1 MSWIKPLKIIKQSR
15 GAGTAQILLMVC
27 LADLIVPSV
36 SASPLVFL
44 THPFLV
50 PSNLAEER
58 ETSHDQKDQKEGD
71 PFREALNEY
80 RRQIDQTLTK
90 TRSGAAQSDV
100 KSRSSQFHGNFY
112 EYLRNDS
119 LDALPHEVKQA
130 GGEKSILRRNQFG
143 FNITG
148 PVVIPWFIRGDSK
161 TFFSATYEGTREKMS
176 HSSLLTV
183 PTIRQ
188 RTGDFS
194 DLVDSAGIPVTIYDP
209 RTTRPNPA
217 FDPALPVT
225 TDNLQY
231 LRDPFPGN
239 LIPRERIDAV
249 SQKLIDYCPLPN
261 ASVGPFLRN
270 NYFIN
275 GVESNTPNGL
285 IWKLDHSIGTR
296 HKLSLGGSYSNGLN
310 GSSPLI
316 ENVANPGYPGHR
328 VQARSLSMSETFNIS
343 PALVN
348 QFGLATSYNSQRSEF
363 SGEGVNFPEIL
374 GLRGVQPAVFPR
386 FEVWDNYIDF
396 GLPSGAMSN
405 YQAAYYSLSN
415 YLTYRFKKH
424 NLRFSLSSLWSQ
436 VNSFQ
441 SGSPSGRFDF
451 HGPLTSLPGINNT
464 GNAFAQFLMGWA
476 DRAEQSLVLNPTYF
490 RNKKFRLGWGDDYQL
505 TPNFRLSFSLGMQI
519 DTPRREK
526 YNRQSTVDLRL
537 INPANE
543 RPGALAFAGMGGQAS
558 TFSPAQINWEPSLS
572 WALNPWGDRRTV
584 IRGSYSL
591 WYDSYPLYATSFGTL
606 GYNARPLMISP
617 NGQLTPVMVLAAGYP
632 SNFVPPPNLR
642 PDAANGIRADYFD
655 PKGTLPYGQDWGLEI
670 ERDFLWNMI
679 FHVSYHGG
687 KGTHLYNGSGL
698 ELNPLPVSALAYRDR
713 LNDLDFNLSLRPY
726 PQYPSIN
733 PGYPYPIG
741 SSSYHGGNMRLE
753 KRMSHGLNFN
763 FSYSFGKSIDDVMY
777 GYPPQNSNMLQREKS
792 LSQSD
797 ITHQTSFSA
806 LYELPFGSG
815 KPIFNQS
822 SWIDKMLGRWTLSG
836 TAYFRSGFPLMLV
849 PLFNNTGGVAEAL
862 RVNEVPGVDPTVKNP
877 SPELWF
883 NPAAFD
889 QPADFTLGN
898 VSRRHPSLR
907 GPGAQNMDMSLTKRV
922 PIMQEWSLEVLL
934 EAFNAFNHGNWNQPD
949 TTIGSQEHPNL
960 NAGKIIGSYGGRI
973 VQLGFRINF

>member
-1 MSWIKPLKIIKQSR
+1 MSRIKPLKIIER
-15 GAGTAQILLMVC
+15 ARWVCGALVLSVVC
-27 LADLIVPSV
+27 LAGLIAPSV
-36 SASPLVFL
+36 SASPFSFL
-44 THPFLV
+44 AYSFPF
-50 PSNLAEER
+50 PSNLSDEHR
-58 ETSHDQKDQKEGD
+58 TSQEQKSQKEGD
-71 PFREALNEY
+71 PFLEALEEY
-80 RRQIDQTLTK
+80 RRQIDQLLTK
-90 TRSGAAQSDV
+90 ARSGAAQSDI

-148 PVVIPWFIRGDSK
+148 PVVIPWLLKGDSK
-161 TFFSATYEGTREKMS
+161 TFFSVTYEGTREKMS
-176 HSSLLTV
+176 RSSLLTV
-183 PTIRQ
+183 PTIQQ

-194 DLVDSAGIPVTIYDP
+194 DLVDSAGIPVTIFDP
-209 RTTRPNPA
+209 QTTRPNPVFNPTLA
-217 FDPALPVT
+217 VS

-239 LIPRERIDAV
+239 LIPQERIDAV
-249 SQKLIDYCPLPN
+249 SQKLMAYYPLPN

-275 GVESNTPNGL
+275 GAESNTPNGL
-285 IWKLDHSIGTR
+285 IWKLDHNIGTR
-296 HKLSLGGSYSNGLN
+296 HKLSLGGGYSNGLN
-310 GSSPLI
+310 GSPPLI
-316 ENVANPGYPGHR
+316 ENVANPGYPGHSVR
-328 VQARSLSMSETFNIS
+328 ARSLSMSETFNIS

-348 QFGLATSYNSQRSEF
+348 QFGFATSYNAQRSEF
-363 SGEGVNFPEIL
+363 AGEGVNFPEIL
-374 GLRGVQPAVFPR
+374 GLSGVQPGVFPR
-386 FEVWDNYIDF
+386 FEIWDNYLDF
-396 GLPSGAMSN
+396 GLPTGAMSN
-405 YQAAYYSLSN
+405 YQAAYFSLSN

-424 NLRFSLSSLWSQ
+424 NLRFSLSALWSQ

-441 SGSPSGRFDF
+441 SASPSGRFDF

-476 DRAEQSLVLNPTYF
+476 DRAEQSLVSNPSYF
-490 RNKKFRLGWGDDYQL
+490 RNNKFRLGWGDDYQL
-505 TPNFRLSFSLGMQI
+505 TPNFRLSFNLGMQI

-526 YNRQSTVDLRL
+526 YDRQSTVDLRL
-537 INPANE
+537 MNPANGH
-543 RPGALAFAGMGGQAS
+543 PGALAFAGTGGYSS
-558 TFSPAQINWEPSLS
+558 TFSPAKINWEPSLS
-572 WALNPWGDRRTV
+572 WALNPWGDRKTV
-584 IRGSYSL
+584 IRGSYSI
-591 WYDSYPLYATSFGTL
+591 WYDSFPLYSTSFGTL

-617 NGQLTPVMVLAAGYP
+617 NGQLTPVVVLATGYP
-632 SNFVPPPNLR
+632 PNFIPPPNLS

-655 PKGTLPYGQDWGLEI
+655 PKGTLPYEQDWSLEI
-670 ERDFLWNMI
+670 ERDFFWNMI

-698 ELNPLPVSALAYRDR
+698 ELNPLPISALAYRDQ

-726 PQYPSIN
+726 PQYPSLN

-741 SSSYHGGNMRLE
+741 SSSYHGGNVRLE

-763 FSYSFGKSIDDVMY
+763 LSYSFGKSIDDIMS
-777 GYPPQNSNMLQREKS
+777 GYPPQNSDMLQREKS
-792 LSQSD
+792 LSHSD

-822 SWIDKMLGRWTLSG
+822 PWIDKMLGRWTLSS
-836 TAYFRSGFPLMLV
+836 TAYLRSGLPLMLL

-862 RVNEVPGVDPTVKNP
+862 RVNAIPGVDPKVKDP
-877 SPELWF
+877 SPAFWF

-889 QPADFTLGN
+889 QPADFTFGS
-898 VSRRHPSLR
+898 VSRQHPSLR
-907 GPGAQNMDMSLTKRV
+907 GPGAQNLDMSLTKRI
-922 PIMQEWSLEVLL
+922 PLLQEWSLEVLL

-949 TTIGSQEHPNL
+949 TTIGSKEHPNL

>member
-1 MSWIKPLKIIKQSR
+1 MSRIKPLKIIEHTR
-15 GAGTAQILLMVC
+15 WAGAALVLAVVC
-27 LADLIVPSV
+27 LAGLIAPSLL
-36 SASPLVFL
+36 ASPFL
-44 THPFLV
+44 FLSYSFPV
-50 PSNLAEER
+50 PTSSSEKQ
-58 ETSHDQKDQKEGD
+58 ETSQDQKIQKGVD
-71 PFREALNEY
+71 PFREALEEY
-80 RRQIDQTLTK
+80 RRQIDQVLTK
-90 TRSGAAQSDV
+90 TRGGTAQSDI

-130 GGEKSILRRNQFG
+130 GGGKSILRRNQFG

-148 PVVIPWFIRGDSK
+148 PVAIPWLLKGDSK
-161 TFFSATYEGTREKMS
+161 TFFSVTYEGTREKIS
-176 HSSLLTV
+176 HSHLLTV
-183 PTIRQ
+183 PTIQQ

-194 DLVDSAGIPVTIYDP
+194 DLVDNAGIPITIYDP
-209 RTTRPNPA
+209 QTTRPNPA
-217 FDPALPVT
+217 FNPALPVS

-239 LIPRERIDAV
+239 VIPQERIDAV
-249 SQKLIDYCPLPN
+249 SKKLMEYYPLPN
-261 ASVGPFLRN
+261 ARIGPFLRN

-285 IWKLDHSIGTR
+285 IWKLDHSLGTR

-316 ENVANPGYPGHR
+316 ENVSNPGYPGYR
-328 VQARSLSMSETFNIS
+328 VRAKSLSMSETFNIS

-348 QFGLATSYNSQRSEF
+348 QFGFATSYNAQRSEF
-363 SGEGVNFPEIL
+363 AGEGDNIPEIL
-374 GLRGVQPAVFPR
+374 GLRGVQPGVFPR
-386 FEVWDNYIDF
+386 FEIWDNYLDF
-396 GLPSGAMSN
+396 GLPAGAMSN
-405 YQAAYYSLSN
+405 YQAAYFSLSN

-424 NLRFSLSSLWSQ
+424 NLRFSLSSLWSR

-441 SGSPSGRFDF
+441 SASPSGRFDF

-464 GNAFAQFLMGWA
+464 GNAFAQFLIGWA
-476 DRAEQSLVLNPTYF
+476 DRAEQSLVLNPSYF
-490 RNKKFRLGWGDDYQL
+490 RNSKFRLGWGDDYQL

-526 YNRQSTVDLRL
+526 YDRQSTVDLRL
-537 INPANE
+537 MNPANG
-543 RPGALAFAGMGGQAS
+543 RPGALAFAGIGGRSS

-572 WALNPWGDRRTV
+572 WALNPWGDRKTV

-591 WYDSYPLYATSFGTL
+591 WYDSFPLYSTSFGTL

-617 NGQLTPVMVLAAGYP
+617 NGQLTPVTVLSAGYP
-632 SNFVPPPNLR
+632 SNFIPPPNLR
-642 PDAANGIRADYFD
+642 SDAANGIRVDYFD
-655 PKGTLPYGQDWGLEI
+655 PKGTLPYGQDWSLEI
-670 ERDFLWNMI
+670 ERDFFWNMI

-687 KGTHLYNGSGL
+687 RGTHLYNGSGL
-698 ELNPLPVSALAYRDR
+698 ELNPLPISALVYRDR

-763 FSYSFGKSIDDVMY
+763 FSYSFGKSIDDILY
-777 GYPPQNSNMLQREKS
+777 GYPPQNSNMLRREKS

-822 SWIDKMLGRWTLSG
+822 NWIDRMLGRWTLSS
-836 TAYFRSGFPLMLV
+836 TAYFRSGIPLMLV

-862 RVNEVPGVDPTVKNP
+862 RVNAVPGVDSKVKNP
-877 SPELWF
+877 SPSLWF

-907 GPGAQNMDMSLTKRV
+907 GPGAQNLDMSLTKRV
-922 PIMQEWSLEVLL
+922 PLMQEWSLEVLL
-934 EAFNAFNHGNWNQPD
+934 EAFNAFHHGNWNQPD
-949 TTIGSQEHPNL
+949 TTIGSKEHPNL

-973 VQLGFRINF
+973 VQLGFRVNF